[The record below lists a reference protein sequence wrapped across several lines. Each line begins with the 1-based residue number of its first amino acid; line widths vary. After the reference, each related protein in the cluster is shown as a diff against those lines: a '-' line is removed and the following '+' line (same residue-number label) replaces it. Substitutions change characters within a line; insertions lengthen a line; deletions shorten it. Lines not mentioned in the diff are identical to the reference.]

1 MTLSRWTSG
10 LGICALLCLQAQSAL
25 AAEPERPPVQPNET
39 PVPALLNSDEV
50 PPGMVLPYGAGYEQR
65 LRAAGSQNGATNH
78 AAGGA
83 SQGSGA
89 SRGGSGSGSGNGSGS
104 GSGGS
109 GGSGGRGNGGAGRG
123 R

>member
-25 AAEPERPPVQPNET
+25 AAEPERPPVQSHET
-39 PVPALLNSDEV
+39 PAPALLGSDEV

-65 LRAAGSQNGATNH
+65 LRAAGSQNGTTNH
-78 AAGGA
+78 AASGA
-83 SQGSGA
+83 SQGAGA
-89 SRGGSGSGSGNGSGS
+89 SRGGSGSGSGGTS
-104 GSGGS
+104 
-109 GGSGGRGNGGAGRG
+109 GSGGRGNGGAGRG

>member
-25 AAEPERPPVQPNET
+25 AAEPERPPVRPRET
-39 PVPALLNSDEV
+39 PVSALLNSDEV
-50 PPGMVLPYGAGYEQR
+50 LPGMVLPYGAGYEQR

-78 AAGGA
+78 AASGA
-83 SQGSGA
+83 SQGAGA
-89 SRGGSGSGSGNGSGS
+89 SRGGSGSGSGGTS
-104 GSGGS
+104 
-109 GGSGGRGNGGAGRG
+109 GSGGRGNGGAGRG

>member
-1 MTLSRWTSG
+1 MKLSRWTSG

-78 AAGGA
+78 AASGA
-83 SQGSGA
+83 SQGAGA
-89 SRGGSGSGSGNGSGS
+89 SRGGSGG
-104 GSGGS
+104 GSGGTS
-109 GGSGGRGNGGAGRG
+109 GSGGRGNGGAGRG

>member
-25 AAEPERPPVQPNET
+25 AAEPERPAVQPHET
-39 PVPALLNSDEV
+39 AVPALPTHSDEV
-50 PPGMVLPYGAGYEQR
+50 LPGMVLPYGAGYEQR

-78 AAGGA
+78 AARGA
-83 SQGSGA
+83 SQGASA
-89 SRGGSGSGSGNGSGS
+89 SRGGSGI
-104 GSGGS
+104 GS

>member
-1 MTLSRWTSG
+1 MKLSRWTSG

-25 AAEPERPPVQPNET
+25 AAEPERPPVQPRET
-39 PVPALLNSDEV
+39 PVPALLSSDEV

-78 AAGGA
+78 AASGA
-83 SQGSGA
+83 SQGAGA
-89 SRGGSGSGSGNGSGS
+89 SRGGSGSGSGS
-104 GSGGS
+104 GS

>member
-1 MTLSRWTSG
+1 MKLSRWTSG

-25 AAEPERPPVQPNET
+25 AAEPKRPPVQPHET
-39 PVPALLNSDEV
+39 PVPALLGSDEV

-78 AAGGA
+78 AASGA
-83 SQGSGA
+83 SQGAGA
-89 SRGGSGSGSGNGSGS
+89 SRGGSGSGSGGTS
-104 GSGGS
+104 
-109 GGSGGRGNGGAGRG
+109 GSGGRGNGGAGRG

>member
-10 LGICALLCLQAQSAL
+10 LGLCALLCLQAQSAL
-25 AAEPERPPVQPNET
+25 AAEPERPPVRPRET
-39 PVPALLNSDEV
+39 PVPALLSSDEV
-50 PPGMVLPYGAGYEQR
+50 PPGMALPYGAGYEQR

-78 AAGGA
+78 AASGA
-83 SQGSGA
+83 SQGAGA
-89 SRGGSGSGSGNGSGS
+89 SRGGSGS
-104 GSGGS
+104 GS

>member
-25 AAEPERPPVQPNET
+25 AAEPERPPVQSHET

-50 PPGMVLPYGAGYEQR
+50 PPDMALPYGAGYEQR
-65 LRAAGSQNGATNH
+65 LRATRSQNGATNH
-78 AAGGA
+78 AASGA
-83 SQGSGA
+83 SQGAGA
-89 SRGGSGSGSGNGSGS
+89 SRGGSGSGSGGTS
-104 GSGGS
+104 
-109 GGSGGRGNGGAGRG
+109 GSGGRGNGGAGRG